1 MATRGRPGGGGRRTE
16 ILEMLGEPTV
26 WKGDLELQQVREGE
40 AAV

>member
-1 MATRGRPGGGGRRTE
+1 MATRGRPGGVGAKERKPGNVGGP
-16 ILEMLGEPTV
+16 IV